1 MEEMWAQLTLLDR
14 LLIAA
19 DGEPVGMVDD
29 IELSDEL
36 RPAIT
41 AILRG
46 PTALGPRIG
55 GRIGTWWLSVGR
67 RLRPTEDPYPDRI
80 PIELVRQINHRG
92 VTVNQTADQLRRG
105 RLHAWTLD
113 KIIGRLPGGDR

>member
-1 MEEMWAQLTLLDR
+1 MWAQLTLLDR

-92 VTVNQTADQLRRG
+92 VTVNQTAGQLGRG